1 MFESYKI
8 TLPNGTY
15 YTMPKESLRL
25 LAMSKAIEKRISVK
39 LDTDEDAIKFFKRN
53 GVKVEEV

>member
-8 TLPNGTY
+8 TLPDGTH

-25 LAMSKAIEKRISVK
+25 LALSKAIEKRIKVK
-39 LDTDEDAIKFFKRN
+39 IDTDEDAIKFFKRN
-53 GVKVEEV
+53 GIKVEEV